1 MGKAGNYINYILR
14 FAKSKDKRRVLK
26 DLSAEV
32 KAKGMVTGVRSLLH
46 KRSHLYEEDLAG
58 AEDIF
63 EAQQLS
69 IKNYDKNA
77 RIVLP
82 GHSHPLVSIIIPMY
96 DQVDYT
102 YNCICS
108 VFENNDI
115 KDYEIIVADDHSVE
129 DAGVIRENFQN
140 IVYLRNDTN
149 LGFLRNCNHAATHAR
164 GKYIVFLNND
174 TQVQKGWLEELL
186 YIFDHFPDTGLAGSK
201 LLYPN
206 GMLQEAGGIIW
217 RDARGH
223 NYGHTGNPL
232 RPEFNYVKEVDYISG
247 ASVMIEAAL
256 WRELGGFDELYLPAY
271 CEDSDLCFRIREHGK
286 KVLFTPFS
294 MVVHF
299 EGVTHGRDTDTGI
312 KQYQVVNAEKFK
324 VRWAKELQQKSKF
337 WENLYTERDRS
348 GGKKHVLVIDH
359 YLPQIEKD
367 AGSRT
372 ITNFIDTMLA
382 LDYSVKFLGEN
393 SNTGKHYE
401 KMFQLKG
408 VEVLYGSQFNFATK
422 GWRRYLRK
430 HMAQLDAILLSR
442 SSVCTPIITFLRKN
456 NYKGNIIYYG
466 HDLGYLRVEK
476 EAEVQNNDQ
485 LKKQAARLKE
495 TEDYM
500 YRHADNSLVCGYD
513 DLEYLLRYIKKPLH
527 YVPPYFFDVA
537 KDEPSFD
544 AREGLFFVGGF
555 NHPPN
560 KDAMQWFLE
569 EVYGPLHEL
578 GIPLT
583 IAGSKMPDFITEY
596 KKKYKL
602 LTVLPDVPV
611 DELNDLY
618 TRARIAIVP
627 LLSGAGVKG
636 KVIEAFA
643 KGVPVAGTDVAF
655 EGMPK
660 TEGFLYKGHNSAQAL
675 TEEILKLYN
684 DKGHWDKLAAFG
696 KEYVLRN
703 FSRENMR
710 EVFKSVIG

>member
-46 KRSHLYEEDLAG
+46 KRSYLYDLDVEDMDGMYDAMN
-58 AEDIF
+58 
-63 EAQQLS
+63 LS
-69 IKNYDKNA
+69 VKDYTEVKTI
-77 RIVLP
+77 LP
-82 GHSHPLVSIIIPMY
+82 NVTDPLVSIIIPMY
-96 DQVDYT
+96 NEVVHT
-102 YNCICS
+102 YNCVSS
-108 VFENNDI
+108 VFENSSF
-115 KDYEIIVADDHSVE
+115 KDYEIIIADDNSME
-129 DAGVIRENFQN
+129 DTSLVQANFEH
-140 IVYLRNDTN
+140 IVYLRNEAN
-149 LGFLRNCNHAATHAR
+149 LGFLRNCNNAATHAR

-186 YIFDHFPDTGLAGSK
+186 LIFELYPDTGLAGSK
-201 LLYPN
+201 LLYPD
-206 GMLQEAGGIIW
+206 GSLQEAGGVIW
-217 RDARGH
+217 QDGRAI
-223 NYGHTGNPL
+223 NYGNGDSPL
-232 RPEFNYVKEVDYISG
+232 KPQYNYVKEADYISG
-247 ASVMIEAAL
+247 ASVMIDAKL
-256 WRELGGFDELYLPAY
+256 WRDVGGFDERYLPAY
-271 CEDSDLCFRIREHGK
+271 CEDSDLCF
-286 KVLFTPFS
+286 KVRDKGRKVRYTPFS

-299 EGVTHGRDTDTGI
+299 EGVSHGRDLDTGV
-312 KQYQVVNAEKFK
+312 KQYQVVNAQKLKEK
-324 VRWAKELQQKSKF
+324 WAKELSKKPKYR
-337 WENLYTERDRS
+337 ESVYTERDRS
-348 GGKKHVLVIDH
+348 GGKKHVRVIDH

-456 NYKGNIIYYG
+456 HYKGNIIYYG

-513 DLEYLLRYIKKPLH
+513 ELEYLRRYIKKPLH

-569 EVYGPLHEL
+569 EVYGPLHEQ

-636 KVIEAFA
+636 
-643 KGVPVAGTDVAF
+643 
-655 EGMPK
+655 
-660 TEGFLYKGHNSAQAL
+660 
-675 TEEILKLYN
+675 
-684 DKGHWDKLAAFG
+684 
-696 KEYVLRN
+696 
-703 FSRENMR
+703 
-710 EVFKSVIG
+710 

>member
-1 MGKAGNYINYILR
+1 ME
-14 FAKSKDKRRVLK
+14 D
-26 DLSAEV
+26 
-32 KAKGMVTGVRSLLH
+32 TSLVQ
-46 KRSHLYEEDLAG
+46 AN
-58 AEDIF
+58 F
-63 EAQQLS
+63 E
-69 IKNYDKNA
+69 
-77 RIVLP
+77 
-82 GHSHPLVSIIIPMY
+82 H
-96 DQVDYT
+96 
-102 YNCICS
+102 
-108 VFENNDI
+108 
-115 KDYEIIVADDHSVE
+115 
-129 DAGVIRENFQN
+129 
-140 IVYLRNDTN
+140 IVYLRNEAN
-149 LGFLRNCNHAATHAR
+149 LGFLRNCNNAATHAR

-186 YIFDHFPDTGLAGSK
+186 LIFELYPDTGLAGSK
-201 LLYPN
+201 LLYPD
-206 GMLQEAGGIIW
+206 GSLQEAGGVIW
-217 RDARGH
+217 QDGRAI
-223 NYGHTGNPL
+223 NYGNGDSPL
-232 RPEFNYVKEVDYISG
+232 KPQYNYVKEADYISG
-247 ASVMIEAAL
+247 ASVMIDAKL
-256 WRELGGFDELYLPAY
+256 WRDVGGFDERYLPAY
-271 CEDSDLCFRIREHGK
+271 CEDSDLCF
-286 KVLFTPFS
+286 KVRDKGRKVRYTPFS

-299 EGVTHGRDTDTGI
+299 EGVSHGRDLDTGV
-312 KQYQVVNAEKFK
+312 KQYQVVNAQKLKEK
-324 VRWAKELQQKSKF
+324 WAKELSKKPKYR
-337 WENLYTERDRS
+337 ESVYTERDRS

-456 NYKGNIIYYG
+456 HYKGNIIYYG

-513 DLEYLLRYIKKPLH
+513 ELEYLRRYIKKPLH

-569 EVYGPLHEL
+569 EVYGPLHEQ

-684 DKGHWDKLAAFG
+684 DRSYWDKLAAFG
-696 KEYVLRN
+696 KEYVLKN
-703 FSRENMR
+703 FQRKNMQD
-710 EVFKSVIG
+710 VFRRIIEK